1 MPYSVMPYV
10 IAQISDIHIGGP
22 NAGSGERF
30 SMALAEIGA
39 MTSVPDLVLLTGDL
53 THNGLRAEWDELVA
67 RLDSLSVPWLA
78 IAGNHDRGIDEV
90 AGHRAVDAGP
100 LRLILVDSSSD
111 TFTSADAAW
120 LEQAL
125 VADPTA
131 PTMVAIHHPP
141 FETGIWWMDCVGLD
155 GKELFEDVVRR
166 HPQVIKVLSGHVHRA
181 IQANWGGCSLWVCP
195 STSVAVAAD
204 LDPRHEPSMTGEPPT
219 FSLHAYTGA
228 MIVSHIIPV
237 GPTAA
242 RVPIA
247 VDSPS
252 FVEWAR
258 EVQPD
263 RTHAFKRDTSPL
275 DGS

>member
-1 MPYSVMPYV
+1 MPYV
-10 IAQISDIHIGGP
+10 IAQISDTHIGGP
-22 NAGSGERF
+22 AAESGERF

-39 MTSVPDLVLLTGDL
+39 MTSAPNLVLLTGDL
-53 THNGLRAEWDELVA
+53 THNGLRVEWDELVA
-67 RLDSLSVPWLA
+67 RLDELSVPWLA
-78 IAGNHDRGIDEV
+78 IAGNHDRGIDEL

-100 LRLILVDSSSD
+100 LRLVLIDSSAETFSSD
-111 TFTSADAAW
+111 DALW
-120 LEQAL
+120 LEDTL
-125 VADPTA
+125 GGHPTA
-131 PTMVAIHHPP
+131 PTVIAIHHPP

-155 GKELFEDVVRR
+155 GMALLEEVVRR

-181 IQANWGGCSLWVCP
+181 IQANWGSCSLWVCP
-195 STSVAVAAD
+195 STAVAIAAD
-204 LDPRHEPSMTGEPPT
+204 LDPGHDPSETAEPPA

-247 VDSPS
+247 ASAPS

-258 EVQPD
+258 AVQPD
-263 RTHAFKRDTSPL
+263 RTHAFKRGTSSF
-275 DGS
+275 GGT